1 MLRTYVVDAEGGC
14 GLQDK
19 GHSAVVLKAM
29 GRAINKTV
37 TIGEPKPSLSHPR
50 VTGALISSQSG
61 TSRLAS
67 DPSHAL

>member
-1 MLRTYVVDAEGGC
+1 MSQDTDGGC

-37 TIGEPKPSLSHPR
+37 TIGKPKPSPERIFVSQD
-50 VTGALISSQSG
+50 ALISNQNG
-61 TSRLAS
+61 TSCLGEEPWRML
-67 DPSHAL
+67 